1 MFSIYYLTTD
11 GEGIKYIGLT
21 KRKMAIRL
29 NAHISKAIKR
39 KNPNRAQSWIKSRIK
54 SGKNIQIV
62 KIESDIKT
70 IEEANER
77 ERYWIK
83 HYKDTGI
90 DLLNST
96 EGGDS
101 IKSYWKGL
109 KQTKEHSEKIR
120 EALTGR
126 KLSNKHKETMR
137 TNRIEKMVGNKEV
150 LCFDSRGIFYKKF
163 KSCGRAAFEL
173 KIGRSSVIKCANGNK
188 KSSGGYLFRYMSE
201 FETIPEF
208 IEVPKRNNTRHIERG
223 ES

>member
-1 MFSIYYLTTD
+1 VFSIYYLTTD

-21 KRKMAIRL
+21 KRELSIRL
-29 NAHISKAIKR
+29 NAHISKAFRR
-39 KNPNRAQSWIKSRIK
+39 KKLNRAQSWIKSRIK
-54 SGKNIQIV
+54 IGKNIQIV

-77 ERYWIK
+77 EKYWIK
-83 HYKDTGI
+83 HYKNTGN

-101 IKSYWKGL
+101 IKSYWDGR
-109 KQTKEHSEKIR
+109 KQTREHSEKIR

-126 KLSNKHKETMR
+126 KLSDKHKETMR
-137 TNRIEKMVGNKEV
+137 KNRIEKMVGNKEV
-150 LCFDSRGIFYKKF
+150 LCFNQQGVFYKKF
-163 KSCGRAAFEL
+163 KSCGRAASEL

-188 KSSGGYLFRYMSE
+188 RSSGGYLFRYMSE

-208 IEVPKRNNTRHIERG
+208 IEVPKRNNTQHIERG